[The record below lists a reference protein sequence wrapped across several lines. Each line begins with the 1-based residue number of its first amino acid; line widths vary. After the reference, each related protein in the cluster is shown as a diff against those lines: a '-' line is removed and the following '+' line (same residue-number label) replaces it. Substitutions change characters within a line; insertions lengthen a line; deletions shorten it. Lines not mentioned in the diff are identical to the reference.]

1 MSCAEIL
8 SANPKDVI
16 HKIETGLEN
25 ALRDIFLTM
34 FNAGVTVVPHEEIL
48 DAPRISTV
56 VGFTGRLCGML
67 CLHFSSD
74 MACRVASGL
83 LGMPCDTLDENVR
96 DAIGETSNMVAGGLK
111 KEISSTDDMFKIS
124 IPTVISGVEYS
135 MHAPANAHQVWMG
148 IEAGGCRFKI
158 QLVLEQR

>member
-1 MSCAEIL
+1 MSGAEVL
-8 SANPKDVI
+8 PADPKDLI
-16 HKIETGLEN
+16 HRIESGLEN

-34 FNAGVTVVPHEEIL
+34 FNAGITVVPYTEIL
-48 DAPRISTV
+48 DAPRISAV
-56 VGFTGRLCGML
+56 IGFTGRLCGML
-67 CLHFSSD
+67 CLHFSSE

-124 IPTVISGVEYS
+124 IPTVIAGVEYKL
-135 MHAPANAHQVWMG
+135 HAPANAHQVWMG
-148 IEAGGCRFKI
+148 IDAGGCKFKI